1 MTIKHTI
8 LKAWLKIMTSP
19 CKNDVKL
26 LRYSRSGLK
35 QASDEVA
42 RANVEKPENK
52 AIVIFNKKSYVTFK
66 MIIFNDKLENTET
79 YALNYTETHAAR
91 PLKTRNYYNNSMLK
105 TQHTKQPKKR
115 SSPNQMQKKQ
125 ELSAWFAM
133 FHTVTKC

>member
-1 MTIKHTI
+1 MGITTTIAKEQYVQMTIKHTI

-52 AIVIFNKKSYVTFK
+52 AIEIFNK
-66 MIIFNDKLENTET
+66 
-79 YALNYTETHAAR
+79 
-91 PLKTRNYYNNSMLK
+91 NNILGLICDV
-105 TQHTKQPKKR
+105 QDDNIQ
-115 SSPNQMQKKQ
+115 
-125 ELSAWFAM
+125 
-133 FHTVTKC
+133 